1 MLLLIGSFL
10 LLLVIGAP
18 VAVAMAVASLLY
30 LGIYDVAPDIIAAQR
45 MIAGVESFPLIAVPF
60 FILAGNLM
68 NIAGVTGRIYH
79 FALSLVGWMKGGLAQ
94 VNIIGSVIFS
104 GMSGT
109 ALADAAGIGTIEI
122 KAMKDHG
129 YPVEAAV
136 GVTAASATLGPIFP
150 PSLPFVIYGM
160 MANASIGALFMAG
173 IIPGIVMTS
182 LMMLTVWIFAR
193 RYGWGSDTPFDFRE
207 LAGAFLEVIIVLC
220 FPLSVWL
227 LIQAGL
233 SVNIAVF
240 LALGVLIALDWYF
253 DWHAVMALM
262 APVLLIGGMTM
273 GWFTPTEAAVAAVLW
288 SLFLGL
294 VRYRTMT
301 FRTLAKASFDT
312 IETTAAVLFIVT
324 AASIFAWLLTVSQAA
339 QLFSDFMFGLTDN
352 WWTFLIVVNILLL
365 VVGAF
370 LDTIAAI
377 SILVPILM
385 PVAARY
391 GIDPVHLGIILTLN
405 LMIGLLTP
413 PVGMVLFVLSR
424 IAKMSVER
432 TALAILPWMIPLF
445 VALLLITFIPA
456 ITLWLPTQLGLIRS
470 TSPPCAA
477 ASPAFTPPMTCGSR
491 KTRFPPP
498 VPARSCCAWP
508 RAGSAGRTCITTTMA
523 ASAPSG
529 CASRSSRGTRP
540 RAGSRRWVRAWT
552 APPPARWSRS
562 APRSPAGT
570 ATTAARASRSIACP
584 CASWAAPCACRM
596 NRGCSATCWW
606 SPPRRSTP
614 FPTRP
619 HRPRPPA
626 PSRWPSA
633 FMPWRRR
640 ATWRASAS

>member
-1 MLLLIGSFL
+1 MLLLIGAFL
-10 LLLVIGAP
+10 LLMMVGAP
-18 VAVAMAVASLLY
+18 VAVAMAVASLAY
-30 LGIYDVAPDIIAAQR
+30 LLIYGVAPDIVAAQR

-94 VNIIGSVIFS
+94 VNIIGSVVFS

-173 IIPGIVMTS
+173 ILPGLVMTA
-182 LMMLTVWIFAR
+182 LMMLTVYIFAH
-193 RYGWGSDTPFDFRE
+193 RYGWGSDTPFSLKQ
-207 LAGAFLEVIIVLC
+207 LAGATLEVLVVLG
-220 FPLSVWL
+220 FPVAVWL
-227 LIQAGL
+227 LVQIGL
-233 SVNIAVF
+233 SINLAVLIA
-240 LALGVLIALDWYF
+240 LATLIALDWYF

-273 GWFTPTEAAVAAVLW
+273 GWFTPTEAAVAAVIW
-288 SLFLGL
+288 TLFLGL

-312 IETTAAVLFIVT
+312 IETTASVLFIVT

-339 QLFSDFMFGLTDN
+339 QLFSDAMFALTDN
-352 WWTFLIVVNILLL
+352 WWTFLIIVNVLLL

-391 GIDPVHLGIILTLN
+391 GIDPVHLGLILTLN

-413 PVGMVLFVLSR
+413 PLGVVLFVLSR
-424 IAKMSVER
+424 ISQLSVER
-432 TALAILPWMIPLF
+432 TALAILPWLIPLMI
-445 VALLLITFIPA
+445 ALALITFVPA
-456 ITLWLPTQLGLIRS
+456 ITLWLPTQFGLIR
-470 TSPPCAA
+470 
-477 ASPAFTPPMTCGSR
+477 
-491 KTRFPPP
+491 
-498 VPARSCCAWP
+498 
-508 RAGSAGRTCITTTMA
+508 
-523 ASAPSG
+523 
-529 CASRSSRGTRP
+529 
-540 RAGSRRWVRAWT
+540 
-552 APPPARWSRS
+552 
-562 APRSPAGT
+562 
-570 ATTAARASRSIACP
+570 
-584 CASWAAPCACRM
+584 
-596 NRGCSATCWW
+596 
-606 SPPRRSTP
+606 
-614 FPTRP
+614 
-619 HRPRPPA
+619 
-626 PSRWPSA
+626 
-633 FMPWRRR
+633 
-640 ATWRASAS
+640 

>member
-10 LLLVIGAP
+10 LLMVVGVP
-18 VAVAMAVASLLY
+18 VAVSMAVASLAY
-30 LGIYDVAPDIIAAQR
+30 LLTYNVAPDIIAAQR

-94 VNIIGSVIFS
+94 VNIIGSVVFS

-173 IIPGIVMTS
+173 IVPGVVMTL
-182 LMMLTVWIFAR
+182 LMMATVYVFAR
-193 RYGWGSDTPFDFRE
+193 AKGWGSDTPFDLKE
-207 LAGAFLEVIIVLC
+207 LLAATLEVVIVLS
-220 FPLSVWL
+220 FPVAVYVLTL
-227 LIQAGL
+227 LGL
-233 SVNIAVF
+233 SVNIAVLIG
-240 LALGVLIALDWYF
+240 LAALIGLDWYF

-301 FRTLAKASFDT
+301 LRSLAKASFDT
-312 IETTAAVLFIVT
+312 IETTASVLFIVT

-339 QLFSDFMFGLTDN
+339 QLFADAMFALTDN
-352 WWTFLIVVNILLL
+352 WWTFLIIVNVILLI
-365 VVGAF
+365 VGAF

-377 SILVPILM
+377 SILVPILL

-391 GIDPVHLGIILTLN
+391 GIDPVHLGLIVTLN

-424 IAKMSVER
+424 ISRMSVER

-445 VALLLITFIPA
+445 IALLLITFIPS
-456 ITLWLPTQLGLIRS
+456 ISLWLPTKLGLIR
-470 TSPPCAA
+470 
-477 ASPAFTPPMTCGSR
+477 
-491 KTRFPPP
+491 
-498 VPARSCCAWP
+498 
-508 RAGSAGRTCITTTMA
+508 
-523 ASAPSG
+523 
-529 CASRSSRGTRP
+529 
-540 RAGSRRWVRAWT
+540 
-552 APPPARWSRS
+552 
-562 APRSPAGT
+562 
-570 ATTAARASRSIACP
+570 
-584 CASWAAPCACRM
+584 
-596 NRGCSATCWW
+596 
-606 SPPRRSTP
+606 
-614 FPTRP
+614 
-619 HRPRPPA
+619 
-626 PSRWPSA
+626 
-633 FMPWRRR
+633 
-640 ATWRASAS
+640 